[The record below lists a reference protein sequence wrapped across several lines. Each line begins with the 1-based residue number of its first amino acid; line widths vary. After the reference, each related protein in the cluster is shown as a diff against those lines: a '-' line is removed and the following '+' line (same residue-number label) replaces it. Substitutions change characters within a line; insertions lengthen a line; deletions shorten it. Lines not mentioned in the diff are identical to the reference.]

1 MQDRQALADQK
12 KSGFHQPEGDHI
24 TYLELYRAWQR
35 NRFSNAWCYE
45 NFIQVRASTSAAAAA
60 SAAAV
65 LPAAPAAPAAAVLPA
80 AAAAVLPAGGAAAA
94 AVLLLLLVMLLHLHL
109 SLSFP

>member
-65 LPAAPAAPAAAVLPA
+65 LPAAPAAAVLPA